1 MGTTEFSLGSAWS
14 ASPFAKAFLVEQMP
28 EEGVCMSDIF
38 QSFLKQSQEQL
49 SWRERE
55 LKNNECY
62 ATLKLSHSH

>member
-49 SWRERE
+49 SWR
-55 LKNNECY
+55 
-62 ATLKLSHSH
+62 